1 MMRNRG
7 KCQSPHTQVEEFHE
21 ASKLSISYFLPI
33 GFRLNDDFGC
43 YSLPL
48 EFLEQSFFRA
58 FFTHKFHNIHGFV
71 LFSFIFWS
79 RIKFVFL
86 RIIAI
91 VITHRLLD
99 YGSCPS
105 NFILVLSF
113 IVLFRMSSHLNTVH
127 NIKEIICTA
136 FCSDDQIIVQV
147 IASMFRIH
155 FSFSSL
161 FSLSPSLFT
170 PPIFFGS
177 TPNSSSRDQVLL

>member
-1 MMRNRG
+1 M
-7 KCQSPHTQVEEFHE
+7 
-21 ASKLSISYFLPI
+21 SKSTYTSRRVPWGFKIIHLLFSSNW
-33 GFRLNDDFGC
+33 FRLNDDFGC

-91 VITHRLLD
+91 VITHRILD

-113 IVLFRMSSHLNTVH
+113 IVLFSY
-127 NIKEIICTA
+127 
-136 FCSDDQIIVQV
+136 V
-147 IASMFRIH
+147 IASQHRSQHQGNYLHRILFWRSDYCPSNCFH
-155 FSFSSL
+155 VPHSL
-161 FSLSPSLFT
+161 QFFVPFLSLSLSFH
-170 PPIFFGS
+170 
-177 TPNSSSRDQVLL
+177 TPNHLWIHTKF